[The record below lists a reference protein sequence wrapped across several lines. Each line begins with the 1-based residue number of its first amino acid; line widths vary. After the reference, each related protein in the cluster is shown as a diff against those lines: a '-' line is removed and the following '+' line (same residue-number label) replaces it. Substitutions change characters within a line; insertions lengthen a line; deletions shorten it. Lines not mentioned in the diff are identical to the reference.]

1 MEKCPG
7 QLINWRNQESSSQ
20 WQMPYDFGACKDSV
34 IMAKEK
40 EIEDIDNINDK
51 KMVWANNCNAFTIS

>member
-1 MEKCPG
+1 MTC
-7 QLINWRNQESSSQ
+7 
-20 WQMPYDFGACKDSV
+20 DFGACKDSV

-51 KMVWANNCNAFTIS
+51 KMV